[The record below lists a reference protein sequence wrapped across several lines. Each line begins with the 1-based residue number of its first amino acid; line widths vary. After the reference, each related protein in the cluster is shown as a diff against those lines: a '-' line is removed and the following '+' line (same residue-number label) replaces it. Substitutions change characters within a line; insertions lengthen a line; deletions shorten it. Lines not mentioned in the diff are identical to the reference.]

1 MLSESAKSDVYSIK
15 TLMVKNCFIL
25 ICYLQSKDGRPLPAR
40 DRRALKQFEERLR
53 TLRKRE
59 RRLEFIENSW
69 WTKFCGALRPLKVN
83 GVLQNYALSLCSTP
97 QRDWFLWK
105 HCSVAPGAWVLELK
119 SSGFKLQLR
128 CLAVWVRCITS
139 LSFIYS
145 CVM

>member
-1 MLSESAKSDVYSIK
+1 MVKIK
-15 TLMVKNCFIL
+15 TLIL
-25 ICYLQSKDGRPLPAR
+25 LYYLQSKDGRPLPAR

-59 RRLEFIENSW
+59 RHLEFIENSW
-69 WTKFCGALRPLKVN
+69 WTKFCGALRPLKVSR
-83 GVLQNYALSLCSTP
+83 VLQNYTVTLPSLRRP
-97 QRDWFLWK
+97 LREIEFLWK
-105 HCSVAPGAWVLELK
+105 HCSMAPRAWVSELK
-119 SSGFKLQLR
+119 SSGFKSQLR

>member
-1 MLSESAKSDVYSIK
+1 MYSHIEVIGFCFFPSDCKFASGVKSNLKKFLLSESAKSDVYSIK

-83 GVLQNYALSLCSTP
+83 GVLQNYAVSLCSTS
-97 QRDWFLWK
+97 QRD
-105 HCSVAPGAWVLELK
+105 
-119 SSGFKLQLR
+119 
-128 CLAVWVRCITS
+128 
-139 LSFIYS
+139 
-145 CVM
+145 

>member
-1 MLSESAKSDVYSIK
+1 
-15 TLMVKNCFIL
+15 MVKNCFIL

-40 DRRALKQFEERLR
+40 DRRALKQLEERLR

-59 RRLEFIENSW
+59 RHLEFIENSW

-83 GVLQNYALSLCSTP
+83 GVLQNYAVALPSLCGTQSLRETE
-97 QRDWFLWK
+97 FLWK
-105 HCSVAPGAWVLELK
+105 HCSVAPRAWVLELK
-119 SSGFKLQLR
+119 SSGFKSQLW